1 MTDAV
6 FIQLYCIAVEQLFKL
21 CPANLA
27 ETEFAIYPAAH
38 RRNIE
43 HFNVISKAQFY
54 NFFFAMSRNV
64 ADGKDEMRCFSFCEQ
79 FLEFFLAAINF
90 NSFQELAMLI

>member
-6 FIQLYCIAVEQLFKL
+6 FIQVDFIAVEKVFNF

-27 ETEFAIYPAAH
+27 ATEFAIYPAAH

-43 HFNVISKAQFY
+43 HFNVISKAQVY

-64 ADGKDEMRCFSFCEQ
+64 ADGKDEMRCFSFSAQ
-79 FLEFFLAAINF
+79 VLEFFLAAINF